1 MSRNGNLSGKEK
13 DGIKGNILTFL
24 QGYARIG
31 EKNVKPRQTGKPA
44 GSNGINAVGDTE
56 ELGKGTDNMNDALI
70 LAEHVSVSFDGGT
83 SWSLRDLSLSIG
95 RGKKVAVMGPNGSGK
110 TTFLS
115 ACQGLCPLTEGRLYL
130 DGKPAAPLAEEGERS
145 KKPAVRRIPSL
156 EARELEQ
163 AAQECKQEAPL
174 LLILDGPAAWDR
186 PHRALVSQL
195 SDQLTAQGTTVL
207 FATYEEDFA
216 MEWADEV
223 LVFHRGQVL
232 IQGTPEQVFANSSV
246 LALTNLEKPASLRIF
261 DCLCRKGILSSA
273 LPVPRTLDALEA
285 AVDQLQDRPYRG
297 GVAGNQGKKQAI
309 LAVSFG
315 TSFREARISAI
326 EAIENAFGDAF
337 PGLPV
342 YRAWTS
348 GMIRRKLL
356 RTEGMEIDGVTE
368 AMGRMR
374 RDGITDVLIQ
384 PTHIVNGIENE
395 QMKAD
400 ALAWQDQFHS
410 ISFGTPLLTSQEDCQ
425 KVIEAVAQEFAGLGR
440 EEALV
445 LMGHGTTHYAN
456 SVYAA
461 LDYQFK
467 DTGHPNIYLGT
478 VEAYPSMESLLSM
491 LRAAQPSQV
500 VLAPFMIV
508 AGDHARNDMAG
519 EEEDSWKR
527 RLEREGFSVSCVM
540 KGLGEYPAIRRI
552 LVEHLR
558 EAQER
563 AEAAEGKKA

>member
-1 MSRNGNLSGKEK
+1 
-13 DGIKGNILTFL
+13 
-24 QGYARIG
+24 
-31 EKNVKPRQTGKPA
+31 
-44 GSNGINAVGDTE
+44 
-56 ELGKGTDNMNDALI
+56 MNDALI
-70 LAEHVSVSFDGGT
+70 RAEHVSVSFGGGAA
-83 SWSLRDLSLSIG
+83 WSLRDLSLSIG
-95 RGKKVAVMGPNGSGK
+95 RRKKVAVMGANGSGK
-110 TTFLS
+110 TTFLL
-115 ACQGLCPLTEGRLYL
+115 ACQGLCPLTEGTLYL
-130 DGKPAAPLAEEGERS
+130 DGKPVEPVGNEMPDG
-145 KKPAVRRIPSL
+145 PVRLISSST
-156 EARELEQ
+156 ARELEQ
-163 AAQECKQEAPL
+163 AARELEQDAPQL
-174 LLILDGPAAWDR
+174 VILDGPAAWDR
-186 PHRALVSQL
+186 PHRALVSRL
-195 SDQLTAQGTTVL
+195 SDQLTERGTTVL
-207 FATYEEDFA
+207 LTTYEEDFA

-223 LVFHRGQVL
+223 LVFHQGQVL
-232 IQGTPEQVFANSSV
+232 IQGTPEQVFANSSA
-246 LALTNLEKPASLRIF
+246 LALANLEKPACLRIF

-273 LPVPRTLDALEA
+273 LPVPRTLEELEA
-285 AVDQLQDRPYRG
+285 AVDQLHDRSYRG
-297 GVAGNQGKKQAI
+297 GAAGNQGKKEAI

-315 TSFREARISAI
+315 TSFAEARVSAI
-326 EAIENAFGDAF
+326 EAIEKAFEEAF
-337 PGLPV
+337 PEIPV

-356 RTEGMEIDGVTE
+356 RTEGMEIDGVPE
-368 AMGRMR
+368 AMERML
-374 RDGITDVLIQ
+374 RDGVTDVLIQ

-410 ISFGTPLLTSQEDCQ
+410 ITFGTPLLTSQEDCRQ
-425 KVIEAVAQEFAGLGR
+425 VIEAVAQEFAGLGP

-467 DTGHPNIYLGT
+467 DSGHPNIYLGT

-491 LRAAQPSQV
+491 LRVARPSRV

-519 EEEDSWKR
+519 EEEDSWKH
-527 RLEREGFSVSCVM
+527 RLESQGFSVSCVL

-558 EAQER
+558 DAKER
-563 AEAAEGKKA
+563 AEEPERE

>member
-1 MSRNGNLSGKEK
+1 
-13 DGIKGNILTFL
+13 
-24 QGYARIG
+24 
-31 EKNVKPRQTGKPA
+31 
-44 GSNGINAVGDTE
+44 
-56 ELGKGTDNMNDALI
+56 MNDALI
-70 LAEHVSVSFDGGT
+70 RAEHVSVSFDGGT
-83 SWSLRDLSLSIG
+83 TWSLRDLSLSIG
-95 RGKKVAVMGPNGSGK
+95 RGKKVAVMGANGSGK

-115 ACQGLCPLTEGRLYL
+115 ACQGLCPLTEGSLYL
-130 DGKPAAPLAEEGERS
+130 DGKPVACRAAEGEREER
-145 KKPAVRRIPSL
+145 PAVCRIPSL
-156 EARELEQ
+156 GARELEQ
-163 AAQECKQEAPL
+163 AARTLEQEAPL

-186 PHRALVSQL
+186 PHRALVAQL
-195 SDQLTAQGTTVL
+195 SDRLTAQETTVL

-223 LVFHRGQVL
+223 LVFHQGQVL

-273 LPVPRTLDALEA
+273 LPVPRTLEALEGA
-285 AVDQLQDRPYRG
+285 LDQLRDRSYRG
-297 GVAGNQGKKQAI
+297 GAADNQGKKQAI

-315 TSFREARISAI
+315 TSFGEARVSAI
-326 EAIENAFGDAF
+326 EAIEKDFGEAF
-337 PGLPV
+337 PGIPV

-356 RTEGMEIDGVTE
+356 RTEGLQIDGVTE
-368 AMGRMR
+368 AMERML
-374 RDGITDVLIQ
+374 RDGVTDVLIQ

-400 ALAWQDQFHS
+400 ALAWQDQFRS
-410 ISFGTPLLTSQEDCQ
+410 ITFGTPLLTSQEDCQ
-425 KVIEAVAQEFAGLGR
+425 AVIEAVTREFSGLGQQ
-440 EEALV
+440 EALV

-461 LDYQFK
+461 LDYRFK

-491 LRAAQPSQV
+491 LREAKPSRV

-519 EEEDSWKR
+519 EEEDSWKH
-527 RLEREGFSVSCVM
+527 RLESQGFSVSCVL

-558 EAQER
+558 EAKER
-563 AEAAEGKKA
+563 AEEPEGRKV